1 MGIHWL
7 LSCLLLVLTFHQ
19 SSGGL
24 KKLLKHFQKE
34 EECHVVWEEHSQP
47 HCSTTYEQECH
58 TTHEEQCST
67 EYETECRQEVKTE
80 CKTEYEDVCK
90 TKHVEQCRT
99 ENERRCETQHEERCS
114 TEYTEECW
122 EEKERVC
129 KSVPDCHAVWEVQCS
144 GGSKKYKRSAEEVT
158 EAEVTEAELESMSS
172 KEILDLINSE
182 SDGDL
187 KIRGKRGVK
196 ILKKLLDHKSK
207 KDDEPECREVAV
219 EKCTEH
225 EECWDEPKRRCKKT
239 PHETCWQESLKR
251 NV

>member
-1 MGIHWL
+1 MKPSNMKIHWMF
-7 LSCLLLVLTFHQ
+7 SCLFLVLTFHQ

-47 HCSTTYEQECH
+47 HCSTTYEQECN
-58 TTHEEQCST
+58 T

-90 TKHVEQCRT
+90 TEHFEQCKTEHEEQCVLEHEERCTTEYEEICKIEQTEQCRT

-144 GGSKKYKRSAEEVT
+144 GGSKKYKRSAEDVT

-172 KEILDLINSE
+172 KEILDLINTEGDS
-182 SDGDL
+182 DL

-207 KDDEPECREVAV
+207 KDDEPE
-219 EKCTEH
+219 
-225 EECWDEPKRRCKKT
+225 
-239 PHETCWQESLKR
+239 
-251 NV
+251 